1 MTIEG
6 GRTLNTIKTLK
17 PLGGSLL
24 ALSVALATQNAQAA
38 SDAEAIIQNNC
49 LACHTQEGEQAWSRI
64 SHQRKTPEG
73 WLMTIA
79 RMQVMHGLQISDED
93 RRTLVKYLAD
103 RQGLAPSETEG
114 ARYALERRLNTSES
128 FDSQAF
134 TEMCA
139 RCHSGARVKLQ
150 RRPASE
156 WEHLVHFH
164 LGQWPTTEF
173 QALARDR
180 DWLEL
185 ALNEMVP
192 ELAQTLPMDSNA
204 WNDWQQQPEA
214 PVAGSWTLAGHMP
227 GKGMFHARMEVEP
240 VSGEDQYALSLNG
253 QYEDGT
259 SLRGDGQ
266 AVVYTGYE
274 WRANIEID
282 GQVMRQVFALQD
294 GQLSGRMFL
303 RDKDEVGADVVAA
316 RDVSGKSEILAL
328 QPAYIKAGTEAEI
341 SIVGTGLKGLPVLG
355 SGVDVVEV
363 ISESPDLIRVRA
375 RAAKDASGVM
385 VPSVGQAEG
394 GRFAVYDRID
404 RVKVVPEFAVARIGG
419 NGSSTPRV
427 EARFEAE
434 AWAAGADGQSGTA
447 DDYRIG
453 FVPATWSVAPF
464 DAVAEADRDVHFAGR
479 MNSNTGVFTPA
490 AAGPNP
496 ERRMMTNNAGNLKVQ
511 ARVQDGLQTFNAEGQ
526 MIVTVQRWN
535 NPPIP

>member
-1 MTIEG
+1 MTTEG
-6 GRTLNTIKTLK
+6 GRTLNTTKTLK
-17 PLGGSLL
+17 PLGGGVL
-24 ALSVALATQNAQAA
+24 ALAVALATQTAQAA
-38 SDAEAIIQNNC
+38 PEAEQIIQNNC
-49 LACHTQEGEQAWSRI
+49 LACHTQEGENQWSRI
-64 SHQRKTPEG
+64 SHQRKSPEG

-93 RRTLVKYLAD
+93 RRTLVKYLSD

-114 ARYALERRLNTSES
+114 VRYALERRLNTSEA

-139 RCHSGARVKLQ
+139 RCHSGARVMLQ

-180 DWLEL
+180 DWLDL

-192 ELAQTLPMDSNA
+192 ELAEMLPMDSKA
-204 WNDWQQQPEA
+204 WNEWQQQAEA
-214 PVAGSWTLAGHMP
+214 PVDGEWTLAGHMP
-227 GKGMFHARMEVEP
+227 GKGAFHARMQVTP
-240 VSGEDQYALSLNG
+240 AQGDDQYRLTLTGEYDDGSALKG
-253 QYEDGT
+253 E
-259 SLRGDGQ
+259 GQ

-282 GQVMRQVFALQD
+282 GQVMRQVFALKD

-316 RDVSGKSEILAL
+316 RDAKGASRILAL

-341 SIVGTGLKGLPVLG
+341 SIVGTGLSGMPVLG
-355 SGVDVVEV
+355 AGVDVIEV

-375 RAAKDASGVM
+375 RAAEDASGV
-385 VPSVGQAEG
+385 VTASVGAADG
-394 GRFAVYDRID
+394 GRFAIYDRVAN
-404 RVKVVPEFAVARIGG
+404 VKVVPEFAVARIGG

-434 AWAAGADGQSGTA
+434 AWAAGADGKAGTA

-453 FVPATWSVAPF
+453 MMPATWSVAPF
-464 DAVAEADRDVHFAGR
+464 DAVAEADRDVHFTGR
-479 MNSNTGVFTPA
+479 MNSSTGVFTPA

-511 ARVQDGLQTFNAEGQ
+511 AQVQDGGETHNAEGQ